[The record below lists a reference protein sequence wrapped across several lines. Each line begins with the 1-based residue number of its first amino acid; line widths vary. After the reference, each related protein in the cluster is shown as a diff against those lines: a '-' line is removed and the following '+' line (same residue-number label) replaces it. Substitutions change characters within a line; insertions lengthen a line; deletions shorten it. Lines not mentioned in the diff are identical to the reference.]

1 MKEEA
6 NRHGYE
12 TIGSCITMPRLRYGP
27 FEAPSEAT
35 SNMAFEEININSK
48 DFVTLRYR
56 WHGVKGIYAYG
67 KTMIDVSRIPLE
79 ELLVEADNIHAPLC
93 HYCHRQEW
101 FYSPHYV
108 TSLFRV
114 NHYLDSFEA
123 YTYRNDIRV
132 ELRQSND
139 RYNTLAKEGNHSCDT
154 DVSPW
159 LQEFV
164 QEIGNEDAKMLLA
177 GAGSF
182 PKL

>member
-1 MKEEA
+1 
-6 NRHGYE
+6 
-12 TIGSCITMPRLRYGP
+12 
-27 FEAPSEAT
+27 
-35 SNMAFEEININSK
+35 MAFEEININSK

-182 PKL
+182 PTTRGQH